1 MYFREM
7 KLLRRILSPL
17 RWIYA
22 ALMSIRNGLFK
33 FGFLVQYKSTIPV
46 ISIGNLSMGGTG
58 KTPHIIF
65 LINRL
70 KQNKIA
76 VLSRGYGRKIKNLID
91 GDISR
96 HSIKDIGDEPY
107 ELLEKFDSENF
118 QVIVNANRKQALNYL
133 EKQETPPGIVLL
145 DDGFQHRYV
154 QRDLN
159 ILLTDIQS
167 PFYSDKVFPA
177 GNLRENIE
185 GAERADLIIVTKCP
199 KELSSGKQTIIK
211 KKIETFSKAAV
222 YFSCIR
228 YQGFKNKENLD
239 ARLITNGKYLL
250 ITSIA
255 FTKSIEDHL
264 YSNEIYFEHLTYK
277 DHHNFSKNEI
287 KEIAKKSTKF
297 VGIITT
303 EKDWMRLRES
313 DLHKKT
319 QTDIYR
325 LQIEIEL
332 LHSDEQ
338 FMKRL
343 NEIN

>member
-1 MYFREM
+1 M

-22 ALMSIRNGLFK
+22 TIMNIRNGLFK
-33 FGFLVQYKSTIPV
+33 FGFFAQYKSTIPI

-65 LINRL
+65 LINKL
-70 KQNKIA
+70 KQQKKA
-76 VLSRGYGRKIKNLID
+76 VLSRGYGRKRKDLIN
-91 GDISR
+91 GDLSK
-96 HSIKDIGDEPY
+96 HSIKDIGDEPF
-107 ELLEKFDSENF
+107 ELLEKFQSENF
-118 QVIVNANRKQALNYL
+118 QVIINANRKQALNFL
-133 EKQETPPGIVLL
+133 EKQQTPPDIVLL

-185 GAERADLIIVTKCP
+185 GAKRADLIIVTKCP
-199 KELSSGKQTIIK
+199 KKLSSEKQTIIK
-211 KKIETFSKAAV
+211 NIIKTFSEAPV

-228 YQGFKNKENLD
+228 YQGYKNIENRD
-239 ARLITNGKYLL
+239 IKLITNGEYLL

-255 FTKSIEDHL
+255 FPKTIEEYLNSH
-264 YSNEIYFEHLTYK
+264 EIYFEHISYR
-277 DHHNFSKNEI
+277 DHHNFSENEI

-297 VGIITT
+297 DGIITT

-313 DLHKKT
+313 NLHEQTKT
-319 QTDIYR
+319 AIYR

-338 FMKRL
+338 FMKQL
-343 NEIN
+343 NQIN